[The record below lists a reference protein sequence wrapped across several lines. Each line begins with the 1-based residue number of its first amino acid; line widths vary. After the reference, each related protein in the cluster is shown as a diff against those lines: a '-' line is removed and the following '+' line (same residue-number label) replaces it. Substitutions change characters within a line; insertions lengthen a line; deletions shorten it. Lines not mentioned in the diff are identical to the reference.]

1 MSVQQHPEASK
12 KIMQLDAE
20 RDYEQIARLLSVVVF
35 PWDIERSLEFALYRT
50 YAVPSISELL
60 VATGEFVENPCKRY
74 DDTEL
79 LLAEIIENGFESA
92 SGQAALERINTMHG
106 RYKISNDNFL
116 YVLST
121 FVFEPIRWLE
131 KFAWRP
137 MTSHEQDAW
146 FKYYQVLGEKMH
158 IHNIPQSLQEFEK
171 FNQAYE
177 AQHFC
182 YAASNSLVARKTR
195 DLLLGFYLPKTLCKI
210 ARPVIYAIMDKRLLN
225 AFKFPQA
232 SKLTQF
238 FVMKILA
245 LRKLFLRIYPKNTQE
260 KCLTARPR
268 PTYPMG
274 YAIKALGTFQK
285 K

>member
-1 MSVQQHPEASK
+1 MPIQHPQASAQ
-12 KIMQLDAE
+12 IAQLNAE
-20 RDYEQIARLLSVVVF
+20 HDYEQIARLLSVVVF

-50 YAVPSISELL
+50 YAVPSISGLL
-60 VATGEFVENPCKRY
+60 VATGEFVERPCKRY

-79 LLAEIIENGFESA
+79 LLAEITENGFESD

-106 RYKISNDNFL
+106 RYTISNDNFL

-137 MTSHEQDAW
+137 MTAHEQQAW
-146 FKYYQVLGEKMH
+146 FTYYQVLGEKMH
-158 IHNIPQSLQEFEK
+158 IENIPSSLHEFEQ

-177 AQHFC
+177 AKHFR
-182 YAASNSLVARKTR
+182 YAASNTRVASKTR
-195 DLLLGFYLPKTLCKI
+195 DLFLGFYLPKALCKT
-210 ARPVIYAIMDKRLLN
+210 ARPIIYAMMDERLLT
-225 AFKFPQA
+225 AFQFPKA
-232 SKLTQF
+232 NKLTQI
-238 FVMKILA
+238 FVQQSLA
-245 LRKLFLRIYPKNTQE
+245 LRKLFLKIYPKNHRE

-274 YAIKALGTFQK
+274 YAIKDLGTFQK